1 MWTLPLSGENI
12 KQNGEEGKVG
22 ERNDLRRQALLPSES
37 LTLDKS
43 VYFTIHIDLRWSA
56 PLAGP

>member
-1 MWTLPLSGENI
+1 MWTLPLRGENI

-22 ERNDLRRQALLPSES
+22 ERNDLRRQTLLPSES

-43 VYFTIHIDLRWSA
+43 VYFTIRIDLRWSA